1 MEYGEYLKLMED
13 VQPSEKMEYE
23 RAVLWLHPQKLPL
36 GLVSLGGEQSSV
48 IRVPAKAKN
57 LYGRIVPVIAI
68 ARKCFAGNER
78 ITDVILPSGISSL
91 PAGAFAG
98 CSSLRNI
105 TIPRRIKTIKENTF
119 AGCVS
124 LQNIFYEGTIEEW
137 RSVEIV
143 CEKRETRFGPLI
155 PGTPVQ
161 SIVSDKLI
169 HLPGNDALLCADI
182 HFRCALESADKTSFY
197 INTTDGQDITELFRN
212 VCLQ

>member
-1 MEYGEYLKLMED
+1 MEYGEYLKIMED
-13 VQPSEKMEYE
+13 VQPSEKLEYE

-91 PAGAFAG
+91 P
-98 CSSLRNI
+98 
-105 TIPRRIKTIKENTF
+105 RRIKTIKENTF

-169 HLPGNDALLCADI
+169 HIPGNEALFFADI
-182 HFRCALESADKTSFY
+182 HFRCTLEGA
-197 INTTDGQDITELFRN
+197 
-212 VCLQ
+212 

>member
-1 MEYGEYLKLMED
+1 MDYREYLSITED
-13 VQPSEKMEYE
+13 VRPSEKFEYE
-23 RAVLWLHPQKLPL
+23 TTVLWLLPQKLPL

-124 LQNIFYEGTIEEW
+124 LRNVFYEGTIEEW
-137 RSVEIV
+137 REIKIV
-143 CEKRETRFGPLI
+143 RDRREIKFGPLI

-161 SIVSDKLI
+161 SVLSDKLI
-169 HLPGNDALLCADI
+169 YIPRNDALLFADI
-182 HFRCALESADKTSFY
+182 HFRCEL
-197 INTTDGQDITELFRN
+197 QDVSNAPF
-212 VCLQ
+212 